1 MPIEKN
7 ILIAF
12 ILNLAFSLFEFFGGL
27 FTHSVAILSDSIHD
41 LGDAISIGLSYFLE
55 RKSQKKPDQNYTF
68 GYRRY
73 SIIGGAITTSILI
86 VGSLIVIYQAIGR
99 IIHPVAINYDGMLL
113 FAIFG
118 VIVNFFAAYFTREGN
133 SLNQKAVN
141 LHMLEDVLGWVAVLL
156 GAVIMRFT
164 NWSILD
170 PILSIGVAIFILI
183 HALKNFQEIIN
194 LFLEKTPPDIN
205 IDQLKQHLL
214 KIKGVGDIH
223 HIHVWSLDGV
233 NNFATLHA
241 VANNSQTLKNQIRAE
256 LKEHG
261 ITHVTIE
268 LETEKE
274 NCCEHECVLQTEN
287 PSSHHHHH
295 HH

>member
-1 MPIEKN
+1 MCSLLDFLLLQTRFLFITQYCPPPLPVPKRYNSITMPIEKN

-27 FTHSVAILSDSIHD
+27 FTNSVAILSDSIHD

-55 RKSQKKPDQNYTF
+55 RKSQKKPDQHYTF

-141 LHMLEDVLGWVAVLL
+141 LHMLEDVLGWVVVLL

-164 NWSILD
+164 SWSILD
-170 PILSIGVAIFILI
+170 LPFCPLAWLFLFSFMRSKTSKKSLICFWKKRHQMLILI
-183 HALKNFQEIIN
+183 
-194 LFLEKTPPDIN
+194 
-205 IDQLKQHLL
+205 
-214 KIKGVGDIH
+214 
-223 HIHVWSLDGV
+223 S
-233 NNFATLHA
+233 
-241 VANNSQTLKNQIRAE
+241 
-256 LKEHG
+256 
-261 ITHVTIE
+261 
-268 LETEKE
+268 
-274 NCCEHECVLQTEN
+274 
-287 PSSHHHHH
+287 
-295 HH
+295 